1 MRSLFAAFLALLA
14 LTVVACGADDEG
26 GSTAAST
33 PTETVTEALT
43 ETETEVETETDVE
56 TVETQ
61 TATAPPS
68 TSPEDQPGGAGDEEP
83 ARTLAALVGENGKI
97 TPRVVRVPPFIAVRV
112 ELRSADGQAYGLDFA
127 GKRLQTNNQIS
138 STSTQFAGLR
148 PQEKLIGVPLGGNG
162 NGVVIVASAEPGP

>member
-1 MRSLFAAFLALLA
+1 VRSTLLVIGALLA
-14 LTVVACGADDEG
+14 LALAACGGDDEG
-26 GSTAAST
+26 GSTTAAT
-33 PTETVTEALT
+33 PTDTVTEALT
-43 ETETEVETETDVE
+43 ETETVE
-56 TVETQ
+56 TVETE
-61 TATAPPS
+61 TVESTPTETTPPS

-83 ARTLAALVGENGKI
+83 ARTLAMLTGENGKI
-97 TPRVVRVPPFIAVRV
+97 TPRVVRVPSFIAVRV

-138 STSTQFAGLR
+138 SVSTQFAGLR